1 MVAKTRKLFYLLFII
16 VAALCYTI
24 APDRSEEAN
33 IKLSGLENLSL
44 GREAE
49 VILLRKNIQGDDEI
63 LKRLLFGI
71 SPLYEYIVLGSY
83 TLDSSVLNY
92 ISINGDD
99 TISIN
104 LPDAL
109 FAINPNAPLIYH
121 KNITYELLSGESEAS
136 SYLDLQNQF
145 IAQNVKKKNFWL
157 GTDAQGRDLLSRY
170 LVYTRHL
177 MLLWLVMIFIFK
189 SCNAS
194 SKTFLQKIQLL
205 FRPSFF
211 GICFFS
217 LGLPSSL
224 AVTLIGF
231 LICILF
237 ANNRLV
243 FLKMKFNML
252 TYLLIFFVQLYLF
265 GYHPDTVSILNLAV
279 SGFYISDWPSRLI
292 LFTIIGLSAY
302 WLFYAIRIYGIKLQS
317 KALLTP

>member
-33 IKLSGLENLSL
+33 IKLNGLENLSL

-243 FLKMKFNML
+243 LLKMKFNML

-265 GYHPDTVSILNLAV
+265 GYH
-279 SGFYISDWPSRLI
+279 
-292 LFTIIGLSAY
+292 
-302 WLFYAIRIYGIKLQS
+302 
-317 KALLTP
+317 